1 MVEHRK
7 RSIIKAACW
16 RVIATSTTMILVFI
30 FTGEVLI
37 SIGVGFVE
45 VISKIIFYY
54 FHERIWDKISW
65 GKSYV

>member
-1 MVEHRK
+1 MVEHHK
-7 RSIIKAACW
+7 RSVIKAASW

-45 VISKIIFYY
+45 VISKIVFYY
-54 FHERIWDKISW
+54 VHERIWDKISW
-65 GKSYV
+65 GKSPA